1 MIYILKMF
9 LIQYYFYL
17 KIKQNRFEIT
27 IYIDKSTHS
36 PDIIIVL
43 THLSN
48 VL

>member
-9 LIQYYFYL
+9 LIQYYYYL
-17 KIKQNRFEIT
+17 KIKHNRFEIT
-27 IYIDKSTHS
+27 IYMDTSTYS